1 MASRLKIE
9 AIYVLFANLQ
19 SIPNLIDSFQF
30 RIQFL
35 SSYML
40 GKLLVLLL
48 VSILPYSYSYKMFS
62 WIVNKRNKN
71 GPINKLSDNEF

>member
-1 MASRLKIE
+1 MASQLKE

-40 GKLLVLLL
+40 GKLLVFATCHDSS
-48 VSILPYSYSYKMFS
+48 V
-62 WIVNKRNKN
+62 
-71 GPINKLSDNEF
+71 